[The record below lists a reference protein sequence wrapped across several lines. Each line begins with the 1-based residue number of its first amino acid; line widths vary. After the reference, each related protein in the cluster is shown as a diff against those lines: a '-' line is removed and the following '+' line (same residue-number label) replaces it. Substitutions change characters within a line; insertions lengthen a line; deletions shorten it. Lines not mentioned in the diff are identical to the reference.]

1 MRGSATEAKMTS
13 GDYDLVVAGWG
24 PDYAD
29 PLTFGDLF
37 GSWNQKGEGERRS
50 RSGGDGRDPRA

>member
-1 MRGSATEAKMTS
+1 MTS

-37 GSWNQKGEGERRS
+37 GSWNQKGEGDRRS